1 MEFLNWYVGSLD
13 KKMQIEGIVKQ
24 LAAVRDHG
32 KIMAVINLL
41 TTEFTYSSQANQR
54 KVFQQL
60 DLWIIIDRKCYPTQ
74 TVLQENGWDRINM
87 IP

>member
-1 MEFLNWYVGSLD
+1 
-13 KKMQIEGIVKQ
+13 MQIEGIVKQ

-54 KVFQQL
+54 KVFQQF
-60 DLWIIIDRKCYPTQ
+60 DL
-74 TVLQENGWDRINM
+74 
-87 IP
+87 